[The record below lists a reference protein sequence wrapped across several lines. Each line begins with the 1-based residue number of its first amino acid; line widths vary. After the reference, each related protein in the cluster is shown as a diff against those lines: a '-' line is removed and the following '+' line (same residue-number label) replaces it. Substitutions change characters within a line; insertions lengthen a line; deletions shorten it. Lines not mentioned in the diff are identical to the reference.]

1 MSEPK
6 SSLLKQFKLTEIQSR
21 PHCNMT
27 KCIHLD
33 IYVLLSIK
41 RFSVIF
47 NENNNRKAK
56 ITIFR
61 ASNNEVT
68 SPAVTRLR
76 LYVACESVSLFLS
89 WNISSWKSSKIS
101 ENQLCRPSVEGDNEL
116 PIIAAGRRSLL
127 LLLQSPEHQWSG
139 GVEVVRIWHL
149 ATNNILSQL

>member
-1 MSEPK
+1 
-6 SSLLKQFKLTEIQSR
+6 
-21 PHCNMT
+21 MT

-76 LYVACESVSLFLS
+76 LYVACESVSFISFMKYQQLEIFK
-89 WNISSWKSSKIS
+89 NIGK
-101 ENQLCRPSVEGDNEL
+101 
-116 PIIAAGRRSLL
+116 
-127 LLLQSPEHQWSG
+127 
-139 GVEVVRIWHL
+139 
-149 ATNNILSQL
+149 

>member
-1 MSEPK
+1 MCLLIISSGVGGDQPVCWIPLRTPQLMGCVRKKEKTLCTVQIAMIISERSTSRAAICQHQ

-89 WNISSWKSSKIS
+89 
-101 ENQLCRPSVEGDNEL
+101 
-116 PIIAAGRRSLL
+116 
-127 LLLQSPEHQWSG
+127 
-139 GVEVVRIWHL
+139 
-149 ATNNILSQL
+149 